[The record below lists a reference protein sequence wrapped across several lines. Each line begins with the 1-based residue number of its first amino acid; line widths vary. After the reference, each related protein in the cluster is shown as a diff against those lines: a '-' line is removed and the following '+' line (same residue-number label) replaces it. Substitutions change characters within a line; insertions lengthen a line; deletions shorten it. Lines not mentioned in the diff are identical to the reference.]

1 MRKQS
6 AHLEDNARRIT
17 EQLKKINNKNDKNEY
32 RNVFEVFVPV
42 SNRMQERELEF
53 TVTNT
58 I

>member
-42 SNRMQERELEF
+42 SNRMQER
-53 TVTNT
+53 
-58 I
+58 